1 MSKDN
6 TNDNAKWYII
16 SCYSGHEDKVA
27 ELIKQSVEA
36 NGMDHKVLDVMV
48 PKQTKIVVQGG
59 KKKEVDEKV
68 FPGYVLVQMEID
80 DNTWQLIRSVE
91 GVTKFIGGV
100 KKPTPLTEEQVKSIV
115 DYTQVSQP
123 SYTAKFAVNDA
134 VKVNDGPFKDFVGK
148 INKIN
153 EDKGR
158 VEVLLTMFGRETPV
172 DLDFLQIVR
181 L

>member
-1 MSKDN
+1 MSKDK

-100 KKPTPLTEEQVKSIV
+100 KTHTTYRRTSQIYRRLYASITTEL
-115 DYTQVSQP
+115 YC
-123 SYTAKFAVNDA
+123 
-134 VKVNDGPFKDFVGK
+134 K
-148 INKIN
+148 ICCK
-153 EDKGR
+153 
-158 VEVLLTMFGRETPV
+158 
-172 DLDFLQIVR
+172 
-181 L
+181 